1 MQLSFHLVVDPCVNY
16 KVLSN
21 TDRRS
26 TYVTVIN
33 EIWCDNGFWGWY
45 LFVGATGTRMPDK
58 CIRRHRCNT
67 VLPGWLNDNYPSI
80 GDGKISRR
88 VFFFQLP
95 YYCCRFILV
104 HIVTLHR
111 ILFNLFVLTVNL
123 NSYCSSK
130 DREVRANRL
139 YSVCL
144 TSVNYGHCG
153 FRARWSRINFDRYI
167 PTRIVSIC
175 SKISRGQSKFPD

>member
-1 MQLSFHLVVDPCVNY
+1 MPIEGALTSQSSMKCH
-16 KVLSN
+16 
-21 TDRRS
+21 
-26 TYVTVIN
+26 VTMDSGDGIASWEQQKQECQTNVS
-33 EIWCDNGFWGWY
+33 D
-45 LFVGATGTRMPDK
+45 D
-58 CIRRHRCNT
+58 NT
-67 VLPGWLNDNYPSI
+67 VLPGWLNDNYPSM
-80 GDGKISRR
+80 GDGKISWRIC
-88 VFFFQLP
+88 FFQLP

-139 YSVCL
+139 YCVWL

-175 SKISRGQSKFPD
+175 SKISQGQSKFSD